1 MAVFCIGITGARVL
15 NTDAIPV
22 LRENLRA
29 VLDEVKASL
38 AAPAQL
44 RLLSPLAEGADRLA
58 AQAGLALGYALDV
71 ALPFACDEYEKD
83 FPATIDEFRALLSKA
98 QPPVVELS
106 GARGADEGR
115 SYEAVGRM
123 VVDQCDLLI
132 AIWNGGCGNGRG
144 GTAEI
149 VEYAASRNRPIW
161 WLRADGGGEPCWLA
175 GTWDFEHLASCSSGL
190 DAWARL
196 RDFLGR
202 MP

>member
-1 MAVFCIGITGARVL
+1 VAAFCIGITGARVL
-15 NTDAIPV
+15 NTDAIAIPV

-29 VLDEVKASL
+29 VLDEVKTGL
-38 AAPAQL
+38 AAPAEL

-98 QPPVVELS
+98 RPPVVELS

-115 SYEAVGRM
+115 SYETVGRM

-132 AIWNGGCGNGRG
+132 AIWNGGRG
-144 GTAEI
+144 KPKPPGL
-149 VEYAASRNRPIW
+149 VAARRW
-161 WLRADGGGEPCWLA
+161 R
-175 GTWDFEHLASCSSGL
+175 
-190 DAWARL
+190 
-196 RDFLGR
+196 
-202 MP
+202 